1 MAQLELPLTD
11 AKVEFVAVRFPDMR
25 REVIEALQ
33 ALSDPEYQRRVWVD
47 RNYPQPG
54 FYDDLTHNI
63 NVLYD
68 DTSVA
73 EDPQGQIGL
82 TLENAEEVAAMERL
96 TAVLDPILDSLPTKI
111 DDGAVISLPDWGA
124 VVRAAREAVD
134 IIR

>member
-1 MAQLELPLTD
+1 MTD

-33 ALSDPEYQRRVWVD
+33 ALADPEYQRRVWVD
-47 RNYPQPG
+47 RVYPQPG
-54 FYDDLTHNI
+54 FYDDLTHNV

-82 TLENAEEVAAMERL
+82 TLENTDEAAAVERL
-96 TAVLDPILDSLPTKI
+96 TAVLDPLLDSLPTKI
-111 DDGAVISLPDWGA
+111 DDGAVISLPEWGE
-124 VVRAAREAVD
+124 VVRAAREAVG
-134 IIR
+134 IIH

>member
-1 MAQLELPLTD
+1 
-11 AKVEFVAVRFPDMR
+11 MR

-73 EDPQGQIGL
+73 EDPRGQIGL